1 MICLFHPIID
11 PEDKDIARFFSS
23 RYGIKITHDEVRL
36 VLMKG
41 FSSRNEEDGFIDL
54 CELTSALLIPF
65 LLKANASIHDSPI
78 HKLLTK
84 KKSVL
89 PDVVRKYVAHS
100 KDSNTDVRNWEH
112 REFVRKCS
120 LSTELTLRKSPK
132 VVSDVLTMM
141 IHDSVGPVSADH
153 PPPLEVRLLQ
163 RIFRTYGEVEMSN
176 NVGLLNEMIEVAAAG
191 LGTVSSASEDNSQKP
206 RLVLD
211 TLTFIRAL
219 TSDVLL
225 YDVDSEL
232 ETTTNEY
239 DVFHTNLQKGGRL
252 ETMYAEKLVDTI
264 SRSAAKT
271 SCDTAADGDELED
284 QRNSVTNSET
294 KNSRPILK
302 LFTSAGIDFFADT
315 YRSKFLT
322 CSLWI
327 GFLFSYLSQTY
338 FSASNMEGT
347 SNDTYT
353 SEILTTVKNW
363 FLKGL
368 TVGVV
373 GLAYVGFGGLGN
385 NISVTSIMPSIAA
398 IITLTGFVLK
408 YYFRPT
414 NEFVFTPFDNVYW
427 AYMVSWYSSLGF
439 GCLIVL
445 LHLVSLLRLAILSC
459 LQKKERQ
466 YWIFSHPGVNA
477 EARTKQAAAYKINRM
492 VENAHKVHQTFEKGQ
507 ESEKLHGR
515 ALLNF
520 GKSFIVR
527 KGSKT
532 KEVGAIWAWREILSG
547 ESSYS
552 LTSKLFFSWKT
563 LPNLS
568 IPNHFQSFTGRIF
581 YQEGVWLSA
590 RAISANLYQIIAI
603 MVLVI
608 YLTTWVI
615 NQTSGQVLPQCTVD
629 LCQNNVCVTTCQTYA
644 RAATT
649 AIDGDY
655 YKQLMESCVAMNCQC
670 DGCGFSILPPVSD
683 TV

>member
-1 MICLFHPIID
+1 MRGLFYPIFD

-41 FSSRNEEDGFIDL
+41 FSSRKEEDGFIDL

-100 KDSNTDVRNWEH
+100 KDANTNVRNWEH

-141 IHDSVGPVSADH
+141 IHDSVGPISADH

-176 NVGLLNEMIEVAAAG
+176 NVGLLNEMIEVASAG

-239 DVFHTNLQKGGRL
+239 DVFHSNLQKGGRL

-302 LFTSAGIDFFADT
+302 LFTSAGIDFFADS

-322 CSLWI
+322 CTLWI

-338 FSASNMEGT
+338 FSASSMEGT
-347 SNDTYT
+347 SNETYT

-385 NISVTSIMPSIAA
+385 NISVTSIMPSLAA
-398 IITLTGFVLK
+398 IVTLTGFVLK

-414 NEFVFTPFDNVYW
+414 NEFVFTPLDNVYW

-439 GCLIVL
+439 GCLIIL
-445 LHLVSLLRLAILSC
+445 IHLVSLLRLAILSC
-459 LQKKERQ
+459 LQKRERQ

-547 ESSYS
+547 E
-552 LTSKLFFSWKT
+552 
-563 LPNLS
+563 
-568 IPNHFQSFTGRIF
+568 
-581 YQEGVWLSA
+581 
-590 RAISANLYQIIAI
+590 
-603 MVLVI
+603 
-608 YLTTWVI
+608 
-615 NQTSGQVLPQCTVD
+615 
-629 LCQNNVCVTTCQTYA
+629 
-644 RAATT
+644 
-649 AIDGDY
+649 
-655 YKQLMESCVAMNCQC
+655 
-670 DGCGFSILPPVSD
+670 
-683 TV
+683 